1 MKTLSFIGAY
11 DQLTAALDQ
20 LRSQI
25 AHVEVFA
32 VSTEERAQCVKVRC
46 IIEDIEKALD
56 SSSELI
62 ARL

>member
-1 MKTLSFIGAY
+1 VKALSFIGAY

-25 AHVEVFA
+25 AFAEVVA
-32 VSTEERAQCVKVRC
+32 LSTEERAQCVKVRC
-46 IIEDIEKALD
+46 IIEDIEKSLD
-56 SSSELI
+56 SCNELI

>member
-25 AHVEVFA
+25 AFAEVVA
-32 VSTEERAQCVKVRC
+32 LSTEERAQCANVRC
-46 IIEDIEKALD
+46 IIEDIEKSLN